1 MLSSLRRLLTRLIAI
16 VEDRLELISD
26 EWVAEVH
33 RLLRALVWTLVALLF
48 LALALLMG
56 ALTFVIAM
64 WEQDRLLASL
74 WVTGGFLLI
83 AAIAIWQV
91 WRALYR
97 SPRLF
102 ASTLEALRKD
112 RESLSR
118 RNTLR

>member
-16 VEDRLELISD
+16 IEDRLELISD

-97 SPRLF
+97 SRRLF

>member
-16 VEDRLELISD
+16 IEDRLELISD

>member
-16 VEDRLELISD
+16 VEDRLELISH
-26 EWVAEVH
+26 EWVTEVH

-118 RNTLR
+118 RNDPR